1 MSDFREVNALK
12 MFKVNMNAALLQY
25 NLDSKKC
32 VVMHGS
38 QPVSLANLE
47 GPTKLM
53 PPKGSLEY
61 SIR

>member
-1 MSDFREVNALK
+1 
-12 MFKVNMNAALLQY
+12 MNAALLQY